1 MVQVQRARKLNDH
14 VNEYELASP
23 EGLELPG
30 FEAGAHV
37 EVRVPGIGPRHYSLV
52 RPWSEQGPYV
62 IAVQCE
68 ESGRGGSRWLHTHL
82 EAGSVLEIGAPR
94 NNFAL
99 RPAKGRR
106 ILIAGGIGIT
116 PVLAMTQA
124 LDATGEAYEVVVCA
138 RHPSRLAYAEEVAAL
153 VASGRATVI
162 FSDEVGTPLFDFD
175 KQFTQLA
182 AGDQVYC
189 CGPASLMKHV
199 ADAVEKHP
207 GAEVFFELFS
217 ASQTA
222 VVATG
227 TFTVRCKSNDL
238 VLTVPPGKSML
249 ACLLE
254 AGMDVDHSCLEG
266 YCGTCITRHLDGA
279 PLHLD
284 TCLSQAERSRYVA
297 VCVSRAID
305 GSEIVLDL

>member
-1 MVQVQRARKLNDH
+1 MQRARKLNDH

-23 EGLELPG
+23 EGLELPS

-52 RPWSEQGPYV
+52 RPWSGQGPYV
-62 IAVQCE
+62 IAVQRE
-68 ESGRGGSRWLHTHL
+68 EPGRGGSRWLHHNL
-82 EAGSVLEIGAPR
+82 AAGAVLEISAPR

-99 RPAKGRR
+99 RPGLGRK

-116 PVLAMTQA
+116 PILAMTQA
-124 LDATGEAYEVVVCA
+124 LDDAGTAFELVICA
-138 RHPSRLAYAEEVAAL
+138 RNPARLAYADEIAAM
-153 VASGRATVI
+153 AANGRATVV
-162 FSDEVGTPLFDFD
+162 FADGADAPLFEFERH
-175 KQFTQLA
+175 FTGLA

-199 ADAVEKHP
+199 AGAVEKHP
-207 GAEVFFELFS
+207 GAEAYFEAFS
-217 ASQTA
+217 ASQPD

-238 VLTVPPGKSML
+238 VVTVPPGKSML
-249 ACLLE
+249 DCLLA
-254 AGMDVDHSCLEG
+254 AGLDVDHSCREG

-284 TCLSQAERSRYVA
+284 SCLSQAERSRYVA